1 MTFCGKQER
10 GTATITGAVEDAFD
24 TVLITV
30 F

>member
-1 MTFCGKQER
+1 MTFCGKQLR
-10 GTATITGAVEDAFD
+10 GTAMITAAVEDAFD